1 VRGAYAAP
9 GPSLTGRAKIALGIL
24 LERYRTIAVAPDEPL
39 QFYNPWTI
47 ISAKRLL
54 VHVEVA
60 RRAD

>member
-1 VRGAYAAP
+1 V
-9 GPSLTGRAKIALGIL
+9 IL
-24 LERYRTIAVAPDEPL
+24 LERYRTIAVARDERV

-47 ISAKRLL
+47 ISAKRLP